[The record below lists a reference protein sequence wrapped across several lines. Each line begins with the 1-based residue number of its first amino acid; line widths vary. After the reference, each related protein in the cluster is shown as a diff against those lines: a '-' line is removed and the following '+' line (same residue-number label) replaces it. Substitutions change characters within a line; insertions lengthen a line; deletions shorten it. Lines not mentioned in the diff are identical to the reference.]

1 MYLMLKSVW
10 YFFFNDCY
18 FFIRMVG
25 EEIGYDIFVVGLLE
39 CVWEILSLLS
49 ENEREVVGVV
59 LKMWVFKWVIV
70 IGVEY

>member
-1 MYLMLKSVW
+1 
-10 YFFFNDCY
+10 
-18 FFIRMVG
+18 MVG

-59 LKMWVFKWVIV
+59 LKMWVFK
-70 IGVEY
+70 